1 MKLKLPLFLFAV
13 AIIFS
18 CSSVKKT
25 QEAINFGN
33 YDEAIN
39 IALKNLRTNKTKK
52 SNQPYIKMLETA
64 FKKVTERDLNKI
76 DFLKK
81 DGNPA
86 NLEGVYNMFVNLDN
100 RQQQIIPL
108 LPLYNINTGK
118 EAQFRIRNYNND
130 ILNAK
135 NDLAN
140 YLYTKAK
147 SVLEN
152 SKNKFDFRN
161 AFEDLNYLNDLNP
174 EYKDVAKLMDE
185 AHFKGTDFVYV
196 TMLNKSRK
204 VIPMRLEK
212 DLLDFDTYKLNNFWT
227 VYHNN
232 RQGNIN
238 YNYQLEILLRE
249 INISP
254 ESIKEKESLL
264 EKKVKDGWE
273 YKKNSDGEILKDSIG
288 NKIKIDIYKRVK
300 CKINEVYQT
309 KSTQVIGQ
317 VKYYNLNTNQ
327 LLKSF
332 PLTSEFVFENIY
344 ATYIGD
350 KRALSK
356 QQKAFVGNTFIKF
369 PTNEQMIYDSGENL
383 KSKIKTIIS
392 KYKFQ

>member
-1 MKLKLPLFLFAV
+1 MKLKLPLFLFAI

-86 NLEGVYNMFVNLDN
+86 NLEGVYNMFVNLEN

-108 LPLYNINTGK
+108 LPLYNISTGK

-174 EYKDVAKLMDE
+174 EYMDVAKLMDE

-249 INISP
+249 LNISP

-288 NKIKIDIYKRVK
+288 KKIKIDIYKRVK

-356 QQKAFVGNTFIKF
+356 QQKAYVGNTFIKF